1 MKVKTLIEQLANYK
15 DEDEILV
22 AYWDKS
28 HADSYVSMAGD
39 RDKITE
45 EQWAKVVEEMDNEI
59 AHEYDLHS
67 IGEII
72 NAKVEKIVPIGSEG
86 AIR

>member
-1 MKVKTLIEQLANYK
+1 MKIKELKAQLENYK

-28 HADSYVSMAGD
+28 HADSYVSLAGD
-39 RDKITE
+39 RDEITDA
-45 EQWAKVVEEMDNEI
+45 QWREVVAEMDNET

-86 AIR
+86 ATR

>member
-1 MKVKTLIEQLANYK
+1 MKVKELKAQLENYK

-28 HADSYVSMAGD
+28 HADSYVSLAGD
-39 RDKITE
+39 RDEITDA
-45 EQWAKVVEEMDNEI
+45 QWREVVAEMDNET
-59 AHEYDLHS
+59 AHEYDLNS
-67 IGEII
+67 ISEII

-86 AIR
+86 ATR

>member
-1 MKVKTLIEQLANYK
+1 MKVKTLREQLANYK
-15 DEDEILV
+15 DEEEILV

-28 HADSYVSMAGD
+28 YADQYVSMAGD
-39 RDKITE
+39 RDEITE
-45 EQWAKVVEEMDNEI
+45 EQWAKVVEEMDNET

-67 IGEII
+67 ISEII

-86 AIR
+86 ATR